1 MANHGKAA
9 SKHEYNKP
17 RLKEQIDA
25 AMQAFLKSG
34 KAVERIP
41 TVLVPEPLAP
51 AKTEGEGAATE
62 SEEPETDHDTD
73 PDTVV
78 EAAPEAAPE
87 AE

>member
-25 AMQAFLKSG
+25 AMAVFLKAG

-41 TVLVPEPLAP
+41 TVLVPEPLTPPKA
-51 AKTEGEGAATE
+51 EGAEADSD
-62 SEEPETDHDTD
+62 SEEPETDPDRD
-73 PDTVV
+73 PDTV
-78 EAAPEAAPE
+78 
-87 AE
+87 AETVAE